1 MAKLLYSL
9 IAGGGTPLIEANLGS
24 GSNKYVRACRK
35 ILKKIARNELRRPDG
50 MATLLSGSFAYNYI
64 HGCDPDE
71 NNSTLDSL
79 VFLCVTEALPYAAT
93 PSETREAAFRF
104 LSSIRRNFLEHFRGD
119 LNVLLKATSANNLS
133 DTASI
138 DSSQIFSIDQKMKS
152 DLRMFSASMKDQMA
166 NIGNDDVDS
175 GSDQFNQMIS
185 IGNDDDEKSKTQN
198 KTHGY
203 TDLRSNPP
211 PTGSNIYNKKS
222 GTKFDQ
228 IIGNIEKVKDSVQ
241 GNIQMAIDRH
251 ESMALLQ
258 SKTDRLA
265 DESLS
270 FRNRSRTLHY
280 RYCRDLYKQR
290 CVIVCVIIFV
300 IYLLSAMICG
310 WGWQSCG

>member
-1 MAKLLYSL
+1 MAKILYSL
-9 IAGGGTPLIEANLGS
+9 IAGVDTPLIEANLGAS
-24 GSNKYVRACRK
+24 SNKYVRACRK
-35 ILKKIARNELRRPDG
+35 ILKKISRNELRRPDG

-152 DLRMFSASMKDQMA
+152 DLRMFSASMKDEMA
-166 NIGNDDVDS
+166 NVVNDDLDS
-175 GSDQFNQMIS
+175 ASDSLNCNVNTALLS
-185 IGNDDDEKSKTQN
+185 RHEDDEKKAAVV
-198 KTHGY
+198 GY
-203 TDLRSNPP
+203 TDLRSGPP
-211 PTGSNIYNKKS
+211 SGSNIAR
-222 GTKFDQ
+222 GTSPFDA
-228 IIGNIEKVKDSVQ
+228 IIGNIEKVKQTVQ
-241 GNIQMAIDRH
+241 GNIEKAIDRH
-251 ESMALLQ
+251 ENMALLQ

-265 DESLS
+265 DESFA

-280 RYCRDLYKQR
+280 KYCRDLYKQR

-300 IYLLSAMICG
+300 IYLLSAMVCG